1 MYLKRPPLEEIPFLN
16 GPVIGVLLIGI
27 VFLIG
32 YINEL
37 KLSKKNSEVFV

>member
-16 GPVIGVLLIGI
+16 GPVIAVLLIGT

-32 YINEL
+32 YISEL